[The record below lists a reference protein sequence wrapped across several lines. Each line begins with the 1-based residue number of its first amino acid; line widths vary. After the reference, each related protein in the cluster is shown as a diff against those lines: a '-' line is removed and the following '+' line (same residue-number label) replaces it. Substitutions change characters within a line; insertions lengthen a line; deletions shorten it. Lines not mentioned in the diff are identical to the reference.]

1 MNKTKNISIRVWLS
15 IIATVIGISII
26 FWFIIRGIWYE
37 NFINIKTPID
47 LENASKIGDFIGGF
61 VGVIFTLVGVILLF
75 ETLVLQRKELTDSR
89 KVFERQQF
97 ENKFF
102 SLLNLY
108 QEILST
114 LHYEAAT
121 SSTKYTG
128 KEYFAIHKKE
138 IFEKYNPIEISFLKD
153 RKQAIDSYISNFY
166 IKNKEYIA
174 HYFRTLYRMFRLIE
188 TSSFDIREKEEYA
201 KIVRGQLSEAE
212 LFFLNYNACT
222 DQGAKFRILIITY
235 NLTKH
240 LPLLERLEFKRWK
253 LKLDDVKINSVN
265 LVFQEILDFLYSKHS
280 KFYKTYLKGRFSFL
294 IQKSATEI
302 KFEIIRNNNQEYSN
316 YIQRGFGLDDFTNE
330 ELEQLL
336 KAWCY
341 ETFYNRNY
349 NLFYERN
356 ALKFEV
362 DIVNLGE
369 NKNKVVC
376 VIKAKDK
383 NIINII

>member
-128 KEYFAIHKKE
+128 K
-138 IFEKYNPIEISFLKD
+138 
-153 RKQAIDSYISNFY
+153 
-166 IKNKEYIA
+166 
-174 HYFRTLYRMFRLIE
+174 
-188 TSSFDIREKEEYA
+188 
-201 KIVRGQLSEAE
+201 
-212 LFFLNYNACT
+212 
-222 DQGAKFRILIITY
+222 
-235 NLTKH
+235 
-240 LPLLERLEFKRWK
+240 
-253 LKLDDVKINSVN
+253 
-265 LVFQEILDFLYSKHS
+265 
-280 KFYKTYLKGRFSFL
+280 
-294 IQKSATEI
+294 
-302 KFEIIRNNNQEYSN
+302 
-316 YIQRGFGLDDFTNE
+316 
-330 ELEQLL
+330 
-336 KAWCY
+336 
-341 ETFYNRNY
+341 
-349 NLFYERN
+349 
-356 ALKFEV
+356 
-362 DIVNLGE
+362 
-369 NKNKVVC
+369 
-376 VIKAKDK
+376 
-383 NIINII
+383 